1 VTDVTDAPPAEPPD
15 GTDPDDHDGEG
26 ADAPR
31 RSRMALVV
39 SLVVAVVVA
48 AFVGVLA
55 TREPAT
61 DRLAESDLIGKV
73 APAVEGQ
80 TLDGERFDLDNHLGR
95 WVVVNFF
102 ATWCRECVVE
112 HPELTSLYR
121 DHAEEGDIA
130 LVSVVYDND
139 PDVAAEF
146 FEERGGG
153 WPVVLDDSGIAGHY
167 GVTKVPET
175 YLVAPSGRVVQKLIG
190 GVTQAGLER
199 IIGDYEAAA
208 ASASAPASEEAP

>member
-1 VTDVTDAPPAEPPD
+1 MTDVTDAPPAEPPD
-15 GTDPDDHDGEG
+15 GPDPDDHDGEG

-31 RSRMALVV
+31 RSRMALIV

-61 DRLAESDLIGKV
+61 DRQVESDLLGKV
-73 APAVEGQ
+73 APAIEAQ

-112 HPELTSLYR
+112 HPELTSLHE
-121 DHAEEGDIA
+121 DHAERGDIA
-130 LVSVVYDND
+130 LVSVVFDDD
-139 PDVAAEF
+139 PDAAAEF
-146 FEERGGG
+146 FDERGGG

-175 YLVAPSGRVVQKLIG
+175 YLVAPSGRVVEKLIA
-190 GVTQAGLER
+190 GVTQDGLER
-199 IIGDYEAAA
+199 IIGEYEAAA
-208 ASASAPASEEAP
+208 ASASPSSEEAP